1 MKKIRMNTNA
11 RFLSRWAGFLL
22 AGAAALGASCS
33 QDDTQTEDPYIR
45 FGEEITDI
53 SYDRKGGSQQI
64 EMYTNLGDWSVET
77 SFTEDEEWL
86 DIWPREGRNS
96 GHFTVTVGENDGAYS
111 RFGTVN
117 VVVGGKSVKSFTVRQ
132 ASGDVEFA
140 LDMGNNSLK
149 ASARGSDFTIGLL
162 ANVGWKAEAVGSAA
176 GWIELGEATDSTQ
189 VVIVKPNEGGERTGE
204 VRFFA
209 LGTGL
214 EDFCTT
220 VTVKQ
225 FDQAHD
231 PYNGTRLTV
240 AQLKEKLS
248 DGVGRITDNVWIEAT
263 VVSDQELLNFESN
276 QMVVQDESGQGILI
290 EFANTKDNLFRRNDK
305 LKLHLYE
312 AEFVQDPVTK
322 GSKLAA
328 FTVNSIF
335 DQSKGSP
342 VEPVETTVAQLDR
355 YENTLVKLPS
365 VEFAV
370 PLGTYYNSQE
380 DQYDQTAAS
389 SVNANAEPY
398 NDGHLR
404 YLHILRDGTGSWT
417 RLYTRSHFLERY
429 ARIVPKGSCAVT
441 GIVMKYT
448 KNGVTENTLRVRSL
462 GDIQG
467 SDDESTRLTNTLV
480 RFGPFDWNSVPQETV
495 VPNVGRGEIKTTAF
509 RGLQSVQSIA
519 LELGYSHIRRD
530 TPGTITVGPN
540 GKQTVTP
547 PENGKENT
555 WPYILAR
562 DFWNHTGSTMN
573 RQGSDDPD
581 YKGEA
586 WVFNVTDFAS
596 AGGDLWLT
604 FTTACSWYGPLE
616 MRIEWSDDEAAALD
630 EYHAIGDFFSPLW
643 NEGGAFHLRQFT
655 VKLPDELKSKRMF
668 TIRFRATENHRAG
681 ANGLAMQSGGYSGIG
696 FWAITEQK

>member
-1 MKKIRMNTNA
+1 MNLNT
-11 RFLSRWAGFLL
+11 RSLSRWIGLL
-22 AGAAALGASCS
+22 LVITIVLGVSCS
-33 QDDTQTEDPYIR
+33 QDDTQTEEPYIR

-53 SYDRKGGSQQI
+53 SYDRTGGSQQI
-64 EMYTNLGDWSVET
+64 EMYTNLGDWTVET
-77 SFTEDEEWL
+77 SFSEDEEWL

-96 GHFTVTVGENDGAYS
+96 GHFTITVDENDGAYS

-149 ASARGSDFTIGLL
+149 ASAQGSDFTIGLL
-162 ANVGWKAEAVGSAA
+162 TNVGWKAEAVGPAA
-176 GWIELGEATDSTQ
+176 EWIELGEATDSTQ
-189 VVIVKPNEGGERTGE
+189 IVIVKPNEGNERTGE

-214 EDFCTT
+214 EEFYTS
-220 VTVKQ
+220 VTIKQ

-231 PYNGTRLTV
+231 PYNGTQMTV
-240 AQLKEKLS
+240 AQIKEKLS
-248 DGVGRITDNVWIEAT
+248 GGIGKITDNVWVEAT
-263 VVSDQELLNFESN
+263 VVSDQDLLNFESN

-290 EFANTKDNLFRRNDK
+290 EFANTKDNTFRLNDK

-328 FTVNSIF
+328 FTVNSVF
-335 DQSKGSP
+335 DQSKGTSIT
-342 VEPVETTVAQLDR
+342 PVETTIDQLDR

-389 SVNANAEPY
+389 SVNENAEPY

-404 YLHILRDGTGSWT
+404 YLHILRDGTGNWT
-417 RLYTRSHFLERY
+417 KLYTRSYFLERY
-429 ARIVPKGSCAVT
+429 AQIVPKGRSSIT

-448 KNGVTENTLRVRSL
+448 KNNMTENTLRIRSL
-462 GDIQG
+462 EDIQG

-480 RFGPFDWNSVPQETV
+480 QFGPFDWNSIPLEIVT
-495 VPNVGRGEIKTTAF
+495 PNVGSGEIKSTAF
-509 RGLQSVQSIA
+509 RGLQSAQSIA
-519 LELGYSHIRRD
+519 LELGYSHIRRN

-547 PENGKENT
+547 PENGQENT
-555 WPYILAR
+555 YPYILSR
-562 DFWNHTGSTMN
+562 DFWDHTGSTMN
-573 RQGSDDPD
+573 REGSDDPD

-596 AGGDLWLT
+596 GGGDLWLT

-616 MRIEWSDDEAAALD
+616 MRIEWADEEDAALN
-630 EYHAIGDFFSPLW
+630 EYHAISDYYSPLW

-655 VKLPDELKSKRMF
+655 VKLPDELKSKRKF